1 MLKRTLD
8 NGLRVL
14 CLRNAA
20 APAVAIQ
27 VWVQVGSADEHEGQ
41 FGLAHVHEHMLFK
54 GTETREVGRIAAEVE
69 GAGGEINAF
78 TSFDQTVYHVVMSSR
93 FFHVGLDVLADA
105 VQRSAFDADE
115 LSRELEVVLEEI
127 KRSDDSAPRVAA
139 KMLFETAF
147 EVHPYSRPVI
157 GSVASV
163 KSFDRD
169 RVTEFYRRW
178 YTGQNMVVV
187 AVGDLDEEAA
197 ADQIATAFAQLPA
210 GVPAPERLA
219 EPAPSDLRFRRET
232 SRFSLTH
239 LSLAFPV
246 PEGGHPDVPLLD
258 VLALILGQGE
268 SSRLVQSVK
277 RSQGLVNDVSCYAY
291 TPRDPGLFVVS
302 ARIPKGDANPAL
314 KSLLREIERVCRE
327 PVRAEELTKAITLID
342 AQRVYERES
351 VQGQARKAGYYE
363 SVCGS
368 ADYDSE
374 YLLRVGEATPAAILE
389 VARRYLEPSR
399 LTCVA
404 LVPEEDKDA
413 LTEVSVR
420 QAISELNAPSR
431 VEAVGWTPPA
441 RLAPAHVAAERG
453 QLHVHTL
460 DCGARVVMVAD
471 RGLGLTALR
480 AIMPG
485 GVLAAPNGKN
495 GVAHLTAVSMN
506 RGAGERDASEM
517 AATIESMAAHI
528 SASSGRSSASVRCDA
543 LAAGLDD
550 AFDLFTD
557 VLLRPRFDDAAVA
570 LERSLQLEHIGSQ
583 ADRPAG
589 NTVSKM
595 LAALFQDHA
604 YGHRVVGTQE
614 TVHALEPLDLR
625 QMHASVV
632 RPDRLVFSAV
642 GDFDEDALLSRINTA
657 LAEYTS
663 VGTAAPPSAPF
674 TSPAAAQ
681 EIRLSGRGEQAHIAI
696 GYPGISYSDPD
707 RAALDILATTLAG
720 QGGRLFLELRDKQSL
735 AYSVSAAS
743 VEGLR
748 HGYVYTYMGTSPEK
762 LAAATAGLNRVVD
775 GVCQARITEDELERA
790 KRYIVGTYDVGLQ
803 RRASRAGALAYH
815 VLFESPWL
823 EFSEYTD
830 RILTVTADE
839 VLAVAQRLLNPER
852 AVTCIFE
859 PEG

>member
-54 GTETREVGRIAAEVE
+54 GTETRAVGRIASEVE

-139 KMLFETAF
+139 KMLFDTAF

-169 RVTEFYRRW
+169 RVTDFYRRW

-187 AVGDLDEEAA
+187 AVGDLDEEDA
-197 ADQIATAFAQLPA
+197 ADQIAAAFAQLPA
-210 GVPAPERLA
+210 GGRAPERAA

-258 VLALILGQGE
+258 VLALIVGQGE

-277 RSQGLVNDVSCYAY
+277 RTQGLVNDVSCYAY

-314 KSLLREIERVCRE
+314 KALLTEVERVCRE
-327 PVRAEELTKAITLID
+327 PVQVEELTKAVNLID

-368 ADYDSE
+368 ADYDIE
-374 YLLRVGEATPAAILE
+374 YLRRVGEATPDALLE
-389 VARRYLEPSR
+389 VARRYFEPSR

-404 LVPEEDKDA
+404 LVPEEDTDA
-413 LTEVSVR
+413 LTEASVR
-420 QAISELNAPSR
+420 QAISELSGRSR
-431 VEAVGWTPPA
+431 VEPVGWTPPG
-441 RLAPAHVAAERG
+441 RVAPAHIAAERG

-471 RGLGLTALR
+471 TGLGLTALR

-485 GVLAAPNGKN
+485 GVLAEPSGKN
-495 GVAHLTAVSMN
+495 GVAHLTAASMN
-506 RGAGERDASEM
+506 RGAGERDAAQM
-517 AATIESMAAHI
+517 WATIESMAAHI
-528 SASSGRSSASVRCDA
+528 SASSGRSSVSVRCDA
-543 LAAGLDD
+543 LTAGLDD
-550 AFDLFTD
+550 AFELFTD
-557 VLLRPRFDDAAVA
+557 VLLRPRFDDAAVT
-570 LERSLQLEHIGSQ
+570 LERSLQLEHIRSQ

-589 NTVSKM
+589 NTISKM

-604 YGHRVVGTQE
+604 YGHRVVGTEE
-614 TVHALEPLDLR
+614 TVPGLNAADLR
-625 QMHASVV
+625 LMHAAVV
-632 RPDRLVFSAV
+632 RPDQMVFSAV
-642 GDFDEDALLSRINTA
+642 GDFDEDALLSKINA
-657 LAEYTS
+657 SLAEY
-663 VGTAAPPSAPF
+663 APTGAPAPASLPF
-674 TSPAAAQ
+674 TAISARQ
-681 EIRLSGRGEQAHIAI
+681 EIRFSGRGEQAHIAI

-707 RAALDILATTLAG
+707 RAVLDLLATTLGG

-762 LAAATAGLNRVVD
+762 LAVAAAGLERVID
-775 GVCQARITEDELERA
+775 GVRQERITEDELERA

-803 RRASRAGALAYH
+803 RRSARAGALAYH

-823 EFSEYTD
+823 EFGEYTD
-830 RILTVTADE
+830 RILAVTTDE